1 MTTTT
6 STVSTVPNVD
16 TPAPTVSTVP
26 NVETPAHNAPA
37 MVQASAIVFEAVTT
51 ARAPLRADVHALKEK
66 GYSATEAKT
75 RAIAAIGGN
84 ALAIAAATGKGQKAA
99 IRTRNDQDNE
109 KLLAGVRA
117 IAKDTATQIDC
128 LRAIILDQ
136 VAPFLPGLTYVCAI
150 RADGVKMARR
160 ADWLRAIEYASEKA
174 SATTKAGKP
183 AAGAKAAAG
192 ALQVLKQWAVTMEAM
207 RSA

>member
-1 MTTTT
+1 MTTTAQ
-6 STVSTVPNVD
+6 SPIATVPE
-16 TPAPTVSTVP
+16 
-26 NVETPAHNAPA
+26 VETPNHTPA

-99 IRTRNDQDNE
+99 IKTRNDDDNV

-117 IAKDTATQIDC
+117 VAPDVSTQIDC
-128 LRAIILDQ
+128 LRAVILDQ
-136 VAPFLPGLTYVCAI
+136 VAPWLPGLTYVCSI
-150 RADGVKMARR
+150 RADGVKMAKR
-160 ADWLRAIEYASEKA
+160 ADWMRAIEYAAARA
-174 SATTKAGKP
+174 SAKNANGKP
-183 AAGAKAAAG
+183 ASGSKDAAA
-192 ALQVLKQWAVTMEAM
+192 ALLVLNQWDARMETMRA
-207 RSA
+207 A